1 MLTKELFH
9 QMLAQLPYKKELPDA
24 LYLHKETLAR
34 SHKQLSKVIDAIA
47 NALKIPPEQWNIAK
61 LSKTQFHLSLLWY
74 PDFFDQAYPE
84 LKQSISVDLAR
95 LSHKTLRYNS
105 EENPPILHRKELMLL
120 PEHPRYQ
127 EYVDITLEA
136 ELAGLFEQAQLIG
149 FRDSW
154 FRLIEKKGYVL
165 LDGRLFRA
173 AMLPP
178 DEQHKVDRHRT
189 ALVRNEL
196 SQPLK
201 LLERHGFI
209 HAELSF
215 FDYGC
220 GRGDDLT
227 ELQDRGIQAQGWDP
241 NYRPDNSLSSADVV
255 NLGYVIN
262 VIEDIDERLAA
273 LTGAWQLAD
282 KLLVVSA
289 MLANDDFIARFKPYK
304 DGVLTSR
311 NTFQKYYQQ
320 AELKGFIERSLG
332 EVPVAVAP
340 GIFFVFKDKEAEQLF
355 LASKQRGRALG
366 LTERAPRITKKVQ
379 QAAVFAEHKAQFDAL
394 WQQCLEL
401 CRQPGTDEYPAL
413 ADLLAIT
420 GSLRTLQK
428 WLQQHYDV
436 EALAV
441 LAQQREQDLL
451 VYFALNLFE
460 KRRHYQKMPLR
471 IQNDVRQFFGTFKSA
486 EAQASSLLRMIA
498 QPALIEEACNFAHQ
512 ALPAS
517 QLNDGHSLIL
527 HKDYLNSLPALLRVY
542 VGAALQLYGDLTDID
557 LIKIHITSGKVSLM
571 GYDDFDKPVP
581 LLRER
586 IKIKMAEQKVDFFD
600 YVDEWQRPP
609 FNEKHLVMAGCN
621 SSGR

>member
-24 LYLHKETLAR
+24 LYVHKETLDQ
-34 SHKQLSKVIDAIA
+34 SHKQLVKVVDAIA
-47 NALKIPPEQWNIAK
+47 NALKIPAEQWNIAK

-95 LSHKTLRYNS
+95 LSHKTLHYS
-105 EENPPILHRKELMLL
+105 SDENPPILHRKELMLS
-120 PEHPRYQ
+120 PDHPRYQ
-127 EYVDITLEA
+127 EYTDITQEA
-136 ELAGLFEQAQLIG
+136 EQAGLYEQSQLIG

-154 FRLIEKKGYVL
+154 LRLIEKKGYVL

-178 DEQHKVDRHRT
+178 EEQHKVDRHRT
-189 ALVRNEL
+189 ALVRKEL

-209 HAELSF
+209 SADISF

-241 NYRPDNSLSSADVV
+241 NYRPDNQLISADVV

-262 VIEDIDERLAA
+262 VIEDTDERLAA
-273 LTGAWQLAD
+273 LAGAWQLAD
-282 KLLVVSA
+282 KLLAVSA

-355 LASKQRGRALG
+355 LASKQQSRRIVRP
-366 LTERAPRITKKVQ
+366 ERQPRITKKAEQ
-379 QAAVFAEHKAQFDAL
+379 ETVFLEHKTQFDDL
-394 WQQCLEL
+394 WRQCLDLGRLPATE
-401 CRQPGTDEYPAL
+401 EYPAL
-413 ADLLAIT
+413 GELLTLI
-420 GSLRTLQK
+420 GSQRTLHK
-428 WLQQHYDV
+428 WLQQFYDA
-436 EALAV
+436 EALV
-441 LAQQREQDLL
+441 RVAQLREQDLL

-471 IQNDVRQFFGTFKSA
+471 IQHDVRQFFGTFKAVES
-486 EAQASSLLRMIA
+486 QASSLLRMIA
-498 QPALIEEACNFAHQ
+498 QPALIEAACNDAHQ
-512 ALPAS
+512 TLPAS
-517 QLNDGHSLIL
+517 QLIAGHSLIL
-527 HKDYLNSLPALLRVY
+527 HKDYLNELPALLRVY
-542 VGAALQLYGDLTDID
+542 VGAALLLYGDLTDID

-571 GYDDFDKPVP
+571 GYDDFDKEVP

-600 YVDEWQRPP
+600 YVDEWKRPP
-609 FNEKHLVMAGCN
+609 FYDKELVVKREN
-621 SSGR
+621 

>member
-9 QMLAQLPYKKELPDA
+9 QMLGQLPHKKELPDA
-24 LYLHKETLAR
+24 LYVHRETLAQ
-34 SHKQLSKVIDAIA
+34 SHKQLAKVIDAIA
-47 NALKIPPEQWNIAK
+47 NALKISPEQWNIAK

-74 PDFFDQAYPE
+74 PDFFEQAYPE

-95 LSHKTLRYNS
+95 LNHKTLHYNS
-105 EENPPILHRKELMLL
+105 DENPPILHRKELMLS
-120 PEHPRYQ
+120 PGHPRYQ
-127 EYVDITLEA
+127 EYTDITQEA
-136 ELAGLFEQAQLIG
+136 EQAGLYEQSQLIG

-154 FRLIEKKGYVL
+154 LRLIEKKGYVL
-165 LDGRLFRA
+165 LDGRLFRS

-178 DEQHKVDRHRT
+178 EEQHKVDRHRT
-189 ALVRNEL
+189 ALVRREI

-209 HAELSF
+209 HADLSF

-241 NYRPDNSLSSADVV
+241 NYRPDNQLINADVV

-282 KLLVVSA
+282 KLLAVSA

-355 LASKQRGRALG
+355 LACKQRSR
-366 LTERAPRITKKVQ
+366 RITRPERQLRISKKAQ
-379 QAAVFAEHKAQFDAL
+379 QETIFTEHKTQFDDL

-401 CRQPGTDEYPAL
+401 GRLPGTDEYPPLNELMAL
-413 ADLLAIT
+413 T
-420 GSLRTLQK
+420 GSQRTLNK
-428 WLQQHYDV
+428 WLLQFYDS
-436 EALAV
+436 EALV
-441 LAQQREQDLL
+441 RVAQQREQDLL

-460 KRRHYQKMPLR
+460 KRRQYQKMPLR
-471 IQNDVRQFFGTFKSA
+471 IQHDVRQFFGTFKSA

-498 QPALIEEACNFAHQ
+498 QPAMIEAACNDAHQ
-512 ALPAS
+512 TLPAS
-517 QLNDGHSLIL
+517 QLNEGHSLVL
-527 HKDYLNSLPALLRVY
+527 HKDYLNDLPALLRVY

-571 GYDDFDKPVP
+571 GYDDFDKEVP

-600 YVDEWQRPP
+600 YVDEWKRPP
-609 FNEKHLVMAGCN
+609 LLDKAAFVQ
-621 SSGR
+621 SS

>member
-9 QMLAQLPYKKELPDA
+9 QMLGQLPHKKELPDA
-24 LYLHKETLAR
+24 LYVHKETLTQ
-34 SHKQLSKVIDAIA
+34 SHKQLAKVIDAIA
-47 NALKIPPEQWNIAK
+47 NALKISPEQWNIAK

-74 PDFFDQAYPE
+74 PDFFEQAYPE

-95 LSHKTLRYNS
+95 LSHRTLHYNS
-105 EENPPILHRKELMLL
+105 DENPPILHRKELMLS
-120 PEHPRYQ
+120 PDHPRYQ
-127 EYVDITLEA
+127 EYTDITQEA
-136 ELAGLFEQAQLIG
+136 EQAGLYEQSQLIG

-154 FRLIEKKGYVL
+154 LRLIEKKGYVL

-178 DEQHKVDRHRT
+178 EEQHKVDRHRT
-189 ALVRNEL
+189 ALVRKEL
-196 SQPLK
+196 SQPVR

-209 HAELSF
+209 QPELNF

-227 ELQDRGIQAQGWDP
+227 ELQDRGIPAQGWDP
-241 NYRPDNSLSSADVV
+241 NYRPDNQLINADVV

-282 KLLVVSA
+282 KLLAVSA

-355 LASKQRGRALG
+355 LASKQRSR
-366 LTERAPRITKKVQ
+366 RITRPGRQLRISKKAQ
-379 QAAVFAEHKAQFDAL
+379 QETVFTEHKTQFDEL

-401 CRQPGTDEYPAL
+401 GRLPGTDEYPPLNELIAL
-413 ADLLAIT
+413 T
-420 GSLRTLQK
+420 GSQRTLQK
-428 WLQQHYDV
+428 WLQQFYDA
-436 EALAV
+436 EALTGV
-441 LAQQREQDLL
+441 AQQREQDLL

-460 KRRHYQKMPLR
+460 KRRQYQKMPLR
-471 IQNDVRQFFGTFKSA
+471 IQHDVRQFFGTFKSA
-486 EAQASSLLRMIA
+486 EAQASSLFRMIA
-498 QPALIEEACNFAHQ
+498 QPALIEAACNDAHQ
-512 ALPAS
+512 TLPAS
-517 QLNDGHSLIL
+517 QLNEGHSLVL
-527 HKDYLNSLPALLRVY
+527 HKDYLNDLPALLRVY

-571 GYDDFDKPVP
+571 GYDDFDKEVP

-600 YVDEWQRPP
+600 YVDEWKRPP
-609 FNEKHLVMAGCN
+609 LLDKAAFVQ
-621 SSGR
+621 SS